1 LILNPQFGFRL
12 RYAELAALSSRK
24 PCAARATQTA
34 QKSKEPRM
42 KRPIQVTSRRQW
54 LKQTALLTAAMG
66 AMGTMGVS
74 PTLFAQP
81 AWPNKPIKIIVPFT
95 AGGAT
100 DVVARLLGE
109 KLSAS
114 LGQAMVIDNRGG
126 AGGILGTDAVAKAAP
141 DGYTFALSLS
151 TSLLINQF
159 LYDKLPY
166 NPQRDLTLVS
176 QIALGPV
183 TLAVHPSVPAKN
195 ATELLQYIKTQKGK
209 LSYGSWGQGSYA
221 HLAGAYMSRQ
231 QDADMS
237 HVPYKGEA
245 PMLLDLLSGQIQIAF
260 ASALGSK
267 QHADAGKL
275 RLIGVTGEERMSTLP
290 DLPTFAEQG
299 VKDDAYRIVGWF
311 GMAAPA
317 KTPPEIVQRMAKEL
331 AAAMAL
337 PEVRAKIVAM
347 GFLPVAGTPEAFA
360 AAYKRDMP
368 SWEAL
373 VKASGAKLD

>member
-1 LILNPQFGFRL
+1 
-12 RYAELAALSSRK
+12 
-24 PCAARATQTA
+24 
-34 QKSKEPRM
+34 M
-42 KRPIQVTSRRQW
+42 HRPIFDTSRRQW
-54 LKQTALLTAAMG
+54 LAQTAAVTAAT
-66 AMGTMGVS
+66 AVTSLS
-74 PTLFAQP
+74 PRLMAQP
-81 AWPNKPIKIIVPFT
+81 AWPNKPIKIIVPFA

-100 DVVARLLGE
+100 DSVARMLGE

-114 LGQAMVIDNRGG
+114 LGQAIVIDNRGG

-141 DGYTFALSLS
+141 DGYSFVLSLS

-166 NPQRDLTLVS
+166 NPQRDLALVS

-183 TLAVHPSVPAKN
+183 TLSVHPSVPAKN
-195 ATELLQYIKTQKGK
+195 AMELMQYIKTQKGK

-231 QDADMS
+231 LDADMS

-260 ASALGSK
+260 SSALASK
-267 QHADAGKL
+267 QHAEAGKL
-275 RLIGVTGEERMSTLP
+275 RLIGVTGEQRMSVLP

-299 VKDDAYRIVGWF
+299 VKDDAYRIAGWF
-311 GMAAPA
+311 GIAAPA
-317 KTPPEIVQRMAKEL
+317 KTPIDIVQRMAKEV
-331 AAAMAL
+331 AAACAI
-337 PEVRAKIVAM
+337 PEVRARIVAM
-347 GFLPVAGTPEAFA
+347 GFVPVAGTPEAFA

-368 SWEAL
+368 DWEAL
-373 VKASGAKLD
+373 VKVSGAKLD